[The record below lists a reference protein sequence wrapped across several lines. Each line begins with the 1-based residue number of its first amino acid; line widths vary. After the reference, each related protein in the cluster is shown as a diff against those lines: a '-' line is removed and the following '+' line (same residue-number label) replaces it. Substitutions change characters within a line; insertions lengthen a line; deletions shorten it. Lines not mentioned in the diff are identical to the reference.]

1 MIRYVDHTYRDYSR
15 YVEDGGELVK
25 HKKHNNN
32 FPAKLHRMLS
42 DPGNAEIIAWLPHGR
57 AWKVVDRD
65 RLITEVIPQHL
76 VGKKYESFTRQ
87 LNGWGFKRLHQS
99 GPDFGAYYHECF
111 LRNLPKLTCL
121 IRRLPSNIGKSTP
134 YAEGEPNFYRISE
147 QFPVPPDTSFSA
159 GEHAKRTATEPV
171 VVAAPPRS
179 RALSD
184 ASQMSRIS
192 EAPQEGSGSTASL
205 KAAVAASVGIEGLA
219 AIASA
224 QAGGQYPYPPQPYPN
239 DSTSPTRHIPVNE
252 APREQDWRDL
262 REMYARSTMTSSMS
276 CISHPE
282 HGCCPEKPSGAEE
295 SVEDDAYEPI
305 PFA

>member
-1 MIRYVDHTYRDYSR
+1 MKAHLSR
-15 YVEDGGELVK
+15 CLQ
-25 HKKHNNN
+25 
-32 FPAKLHRMLS
+32 
-42 DPGNAEIIAWLPHGR
+42 IAS
-57 AWKVVDRD
+57 AD
-65 RLITEVIPQHL
+65 
-76 VGKKYESFTRQ
+76 
-87 LNGWGFKRLHQS
+87 
-99 GPDFGAYYHECF
+99 
-111 LRNLPKLTCL
+111 
-121 IRRLPSNIGKSTP
+121 
-134 YAEGEPNFYRISE
+134 FYRISE

-159 GEHAKRTATEPV
+159 GEHAQRTAAEPE

-205 KAAVAASVGIEGLA
+205 TAAVAASVGIEGLA

-224 QAGGQYPYPPQPYPN
+224 QAGGQYPYLQQPYPSEYPSN
-239 DSTSPTRHIPVNE
+239 ISDPQYFASIYGRFDLAHPPQYPYPSVPVNE